1 MVTLTID
8 NRRVS
13 VEPGTTICRAAE
25 RLGIL
30 IPTLCHVPGIEP
42 AASCFMCAVQIEG
55 RRNLSPACALPVS
68 EGMVVATDSADVRA
82 ARKTA
87 LELLLSDHAG
97 GCAAVSG
104 LLRSLVEEYR
114 PDVNRFA
121 GERRSFQQDVSHPEV
136 IYDPGKCILCG
147 ACVQIATAAGE
158 PLGLAV
164 IGRGF
169 HVAVAVPF
177 GKPLADGL
185 RRAAQRCAEACPTG
199 ALALRSVGGR
209 PEFGTAAQD
218 A

>member
-8 NRRVS
+8 NQRVI
-13 VEPGTTICRAAE
+13 VEPGSTVLHAAE
-25 RLGIL
+25 RVGIRV
-30 IPTLCHVPGIEP
+30 PTLCHVPGIHP
-42 AASCFMCAVQIEG
+42 AAGCFVCAVQVEG

-68 EGMVVATDSADVRA
+68 EGMVVTTGSEDVRA

-87 LELLLSDHAG
+87 LELLLSDSTDD
-97 GCAAVSG
+97 CATISPLVRA
-104 LLRSLVEEYR
+104 LVEEYQ

-121 GERRSFQQDVSHPEV
+121 GERRSFPKDDSHSG
-136 IYDPGKCILCG
+136 ITYDPRKCIVCE
-147 ACVQIATAAGE
+147 ACVQIAAAAGE

-185 RRAAQRCAEACPTG
+185 CTAGQRCAEACPTG
-199 ALALRSVGGR
+199 ALALRPIG
-209 PEFGTAAQD
+209 AAHRSP
-218 A
+218 